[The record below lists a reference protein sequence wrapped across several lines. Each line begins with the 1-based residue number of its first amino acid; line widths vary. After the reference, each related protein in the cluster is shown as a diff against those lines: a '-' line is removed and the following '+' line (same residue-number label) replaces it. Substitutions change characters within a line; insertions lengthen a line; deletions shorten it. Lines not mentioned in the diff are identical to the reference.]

1 MANAHFIRAFLA
13 IIMDRL
19 ESLAAFAQVAD
30 LGGFAPAA
38 RAMRVS
44 PTAITR
50 AVAGLEAR
58 LGVALLH
65 RTTRSVRLTEE
76 GALFLPRARQVL
88 ADLKEAESLVMGA
101 QSEPQGTLVVTAPV
115 VFGRTHVVPVVA
127 ELLKRHP
134 RLTIQLLLLDRN
146 VQMVEEGID
155 IAIRIGELPDSS
167 LHAVRLGEVRR
178 VLVASPTYLK
188 AHGKP
193 VEVADLR
200 RHAIVA
206 FTGISPSD
214 EWRFGQD
221 GKSVVRV
228 RPRLVL
234 NNADAGIAAVKRGL
248 GIGRFLS
255 YQVAEDIAQGRL
267 RTLLD
272 EAAPSPAPVH
282 LLFQASRSASPNVR
296 SFIDAAKASL
306 RDRPL

>member
-1 MANAHFIRAFLA
+1 
-13 IIMDRL
+13 MDRL
-19 ESLAAFAQVAD
+19 ESLVAFTQVSD

-50 AVAGLEAR
+50 AIAGLEAR

-101 QSEPQGTLVVTAPV
+101 QAEPQGTLVVTAPV
-115 VFGRTHVVPVVA
+115 VFGRTHGVPIVA
-127 ELLKRHP
+127 ELLRRHP
-134 RLTIQLLLLDRN
+134 RLTVQLLLLDRN

-155 IAIRIGELPDSS
+155 IAIRIGELADSS

-178 VLVASPTYLK
+178 VLVASPGYLK
-188 AHGKP
+188 AHGRP
-193 VEVADLR
+193 VKVADLR

-214 EWRFGQD
+214 EWRFGAD
-221 GKSVVRV
+221 GKSTVRIQ
-228 RPRLVL
+228 PRLVL
-234 NNADAGIAAVKRGL
+234 NNADAGIAAVKLGL

-255 YQVAEDIAQGRL
+255 YQVAEDIAAGKL

-272 EAAPSPAPVH
+272 DATPVPAPVH
-282 LLFQASRSASPNVR
+282 LLFHASRSASPKVR
-296 SFIDAAKASL
+296 SFIDAAKKHL
-306 RDRPL
+306 RGAPL

>member
-1 MANAHFIRAFLA
+1 MNFILA
-13 IIMDRL
+13 DIATIMDRL
-19 ESLAAFAQVAD
+19 ESLAAFTHVAD
-30 LGGFAPAA
+30 LGGFAAAA

-50 AVAGLEAR
+50 AIAGLEDR
-58 LGVALLH
+58 LGVALLL

-88 ADLKEAESLVMGA
+88 ADLNEAEHLVMGA

-127 ELLKRHP
+127 ELLGRHP
-134 RLTIQLLLLDRN
+134 RLAIQLLLLDRM
-146 VQMVEEGID
+146 VQLVEEGVD
-155 IAIRIGELPDSS
+155 IAIRIGELADSA

-178 VLVASPTYLK
+178 VLVASPAYLE
-188 AHGKP
+188 ANGEP
-193 VEVADLR
+193 AGVADLR

-214 EWRFGQD
+214 EWRFGPA
-221 GKSVVRV
+221 GKAVVHV
-228 RPRLVL
+228 QPRLIL

-255 YQVAEDIAQGRL
+255 YQVAEDIAAGRL

-272 EAAPSPAPVH
+272 EAAPAAAPVH
-282 LLFQASRSASPNVR
+282 LLFQSSRSSSPNVR
-296 SFIDAAKASL
+296 SFIEAAKAYL
-306 RDRPL
+306 RSAPL

>member
-1 MANAHFIRAFLA
+1 
-13 IIMDRL
+13 MDRL
-19 ESLAAFAQVAD
+19 GSLAAFAQVAD

-50 AVAGLEAR
+50 AIAGLEAR
-58 LGVALLH
+58 LGVSLLH

-88 ADLKEAESLVMGA
+88 IDLNEAEALVMGA

-115 VFGRTHVVPVVA
+115 VFGRTHIVPIVA
-127 ELLKRHP
+127 KLLARHS
-134 RLTIQLLLLDRN
+134 RLTIQMLLLDRT
-146 VQMVEEGID
+146 VQLVEEGID
-155 IAIRIGELPDSS
+155 IAVRIGELPDSS
-167 LHAVRLGEVRR
+167 LHAVRLGDVCR
-178 VLVASPTYLK
+178 VLVASPAYIK

-193 VEVADLR
+193 VDVADLR

-206 FTGISPSD
+206 FTGISPND
-214 EWRFGQD
+214 EWRFGPQ
-221 GKSVVRV
+221 GKSVVHV
-228 RPRLVL
+228 QPRLIL

-255 YQVAEDIAQGRL
+255 YQVAEDVAAGKL

-272 EAAPSPAPVH
+272 ATAPTPVPVH
-282 LLFQASRSASPNVR
+282 LLFQANRSSSPNVR
-296 SFIDAAKASL
+296 SFIDATKAHL
-306 RDRPL
+306 RRAPLMNA

>member
-1 MANAHFIRAFLA
+1 
-13 IIMDRL
+13 MDRL
-19 ESLAAFAQVAD
+19 ESLAAFAHVAD
-30 LGGFAPAA
+30 LGGFAAAA

-50 AVAGLEAR
+50 AIAGLEER

-88 ADLKEAESLVMGA
+88 ADLREAENLVMGA

-127 ELLKRHP
+127 KLLARHP
-134 RLTIQLLLLDRN
+134 RLTIQLLLLDRM

-155 IAIRIGELPDSS
+155 IAIRIGDLADSA
-167 LHAVRLGEVRR
+167 LHSVRLGEVRR
-178 VLVASPTYLK
+178 VLVASPAYLK

-193 VEVADLR
+193 ATVSELR
-200 RHAIVA
+200 QHAIVA

-214 EWRFGQD
+214 EWRFGVED
-221 GKSVVRV
+221 KTVVRI

-234 NNADAGIAAVKRGL
+234 NNADAGIAAVIRGL

-255 YQVAEDIAQGRL
+255 YQVAEDIAAGRL

-272 EAAPSPAPVH
+272 EVAPAPAPVH
-282 LLFQASRSASPNVR
+282 LLFQALRSASPNVR